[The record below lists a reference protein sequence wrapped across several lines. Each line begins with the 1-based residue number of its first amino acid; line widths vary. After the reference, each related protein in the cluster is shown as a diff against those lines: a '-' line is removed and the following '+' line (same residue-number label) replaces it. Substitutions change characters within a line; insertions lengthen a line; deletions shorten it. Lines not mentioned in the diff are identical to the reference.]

1 MTKITSKYAP
11 EFLRDAELVKALE
24 TVRKAGLATAQAKD
38 ALIRRTVAFAYEQ
51 KNSDLVNGAAK
62 WLESEG
68 FRDVSAAYIFTLE
81 TILSGLVPCASFE
94 GRVIYAPAWKDHDAI
109 CRKLKAAKP
118 YQEWKAAKD
127 AEKAAKP
134 YQEWKAAKDAE
145 KAAKKESRPAELVR
159 SYSPE
164 NHADTTADRIDGA
177 IAKLIKASDK
187 DHGALNAAV
196 IDGKDVAMS
205 YLSNEK
211 TDLVA
216 LRELCAFL
224 SSHKITF
231 RDALTKLQSL
241 NA

>member
-38 ALIRRTVAFAYEQ
+38 ALIRRTVTFAYEQ

-81 TILSGLVPCASFE
+81 TILAGLVPCASFE
-94 GRVIYAPAWKDHDAI
+94 GRILFAPTWKDHDAV

-127 AEKAAKP
+127 AEKAAP
-134 YQEWKAAKDAE
+134 LF
-145 KAAKKESRPAELVR
+145 SRPAELVK
-159 SYSPE
+159 SYGPE
-164 NHADTTADRIDGA
+164 NHADTTADRIDSA
-177 IAKLIKASDK
+177 IAKLIKASNK
-187 DHGALNAAV
+187 DHDALNSAV

>member
-1 MTKITSKYAP
+1 MTRITSKYAP
-11 EFLRDAELVKALE
+11 EFLCDTELVKALE
-24 TVRKAGLATAQAKD
+24 TVRKAGLATAEAKD
-38 ALIRRTVAFAYEQ
+38 ALIRRTITFAYEQ
-51 KNSDLVNGAAK
+51 KSSNLVNGAAK

-94 GRVIYAPAWKDHDAI
+94 GRILFAPAFKDHNAV

-118 YQEWKAAKD
+118 YQA
-127 AEKAAKP
+127 
-134 YQEWKAAKDAE
+134 WKAAKDAE
-145 KAAKKESRPAELVR
+145 KAAKKESRPAELVK
-159 SYSPE
+159 SYGHE

-177 IAKLIKASDK
+177 IAKLIKASAK
-187 DHGALNAAV
+187 DCNALNAAV

-231 RDALTKLQSL
+231 RDALTKLQSP

>member
-38 ALIRRTVAFAYEQ
+38 ALIRRTVTFAYEQ

-68 FRDVSAAYIFTLE
+68 FRDVAAAYAFTLE
-81 TILSGLVPCASFE
+81 TTLSSLVPCAAFE

-109 CRKLKAAKP
+109 CRAL
-118 YQEWKAAKD
+118 
-127 AEKAAKP
+127 KAAKP

-145 KAAKKESRPAELVR
+145 KAAKKENRPAELVK
-159 SYSPE
+159 SYGPE
-164 NHADTTADRIDGA
+164 CHADTTAERVDKA
-177 IAKLIKASDK
+177 IASLIKASDK
-187 DHGALNAAV
+187 DRNALNAAA
-196 IDGKDVAMS
+196 INGKEKALA
-205 YLSNEK
+205 YLRDES

-224 SSHKITF
+224 AGHKITF

>member
-11 EFLRDAELVKALE
+11 EFLRDAELVKALDK
-24 TVRKAGLATAQAKD
+24 VRKAGLATAEAKD
-38 ALIRRTVAFAYEQ
+38 ALIRRTIAFAYEQ
-51 KNSDLVNGAAK
+51 KSSDLVNGAAK

-68 FRDVSAAYIFTLE
+68 FRDVSAAYAFTLE
-81 TILSGLVPCASFE
+81 TTLSSLVPCAAFE

-109 CRKLKAAKP
+109 CRALKAAKP
-118 YQEWKAAKD
+118 YQEWKAS
-127 AEKAAKP
+127 
-134 YQEWKAAKDAE
+134 KDAE
-145 KAAKKESRPAELVR
+145 KAAKKESRPAELAK
-159 SYSPE
+159 SYGPE
-164 NHADTTADRIDGA
+164 NHADTTADRIDSA

-187 DHGALNAAV
+187 DHDALNSAV

-224 SSHKITF
+224 AGHKITF

>member
-1 MTKITSKYAP
+1 MARPK
-11 EFLRDAELVKALE
+11 
-24 TVRKAGLATAQAKD
+24 
-38 ALIRRTVAFAYEQ
+38 
-51 KNSDLVNGAAK
+51 
-62 WLESEG
+62 G
-68 FRDVSAAYIFTLE
+68 FRDVAAAYAFTLE
-81 TILSGLVPCASFE
+81 TTLSSLVPCAAFE

-109 CRKLKAAKP
+109 CRAL
-118 YQEWKAAKD
+118 
-127 AEKAAKP
+127 KAAKP

-145 KAAKKESRPAELVR
+145 KAAKKENRPAELVK
-159 SYSPE
+159 SYGPE
-164 NHADTTADRIDGA
+164 NHADTTADRIDSA
-177 IAKLIKASDK
+177 IAKLIKASGK
-187 DHGALNAAV
+187 DHDALNSAV

-224 SSHKITF
+224 AGHKITF

>member
-1 MTKITSKYAP
+1 MTKITSKYADL
-11 EFLRDAELVKALE
+11 FKHDAELVKALE

-38 ALIRRTVAFAYEQ
+38 TLIRRTVVFAYEQ
-51 KNSDLVNGAAK
+51 KNSDLINGAAK

-68 FRDVSAAYIFTLE
+68 FRDVAAAYTFTLE
-81 TILSGLVPCASFE
+81 TTLNGLVPCAAFE

-109 CRKLKAAKP
+109 CRKL
-118 YQEWKAAKD
+118 
-127 AEKAAKP
+127 KAAKP

-177 IAKLIKASDK
+177 IAKLIKASGK
-187 DHGALNAAV
+187 DHDALNSAV

-216 LRELCAFL
+216 LRELCIFL

-231 RDALTKLQSL
+231 RDALNKLQAL
-241 NA
+241 N

>member
-24 TVRKAGLATAQAKD
+24 TVRKTGLATAEAKD
-38 ALIRRTVAFAYEQ
+38 ALIRRAITFAYEQ

-68 FRDVSAAYIFTLE
+68 LRDVSAAYAFTLE
-81 TILSGLVPCASFE
+81 TTLNGVVPCAAFE
-94 GRVIYAPAWKDHDAI
+94 GRVIYAPAWKDHDKV
-109 CRKLKAAKP
+109 CRTLKAAKP
-118 YQEWKAAKD
+118 YQD
-127 AEKAAKP
+127 
-134 YQEWKAAKDAE
+134 WKAAKDAE
-145 KAAKKESRPAELVR
+145 KAAKKENRPAELVKA
-159 SYSPE
+159 YSPE
-164 NHADTTADRIDGA
+164 CHNDTTADRIDSA

-187 DHGALNAAV
+187 DHDALNSAV

-224 SSHKITF
+224 SSRKIAF
-231 RDALTKLQSL
+231 RDALNKLQAL
-241 NA
+241 N